1 MTRPSTTSY
10 PGVVIITGKP
20 IADNESG
27 VKAGGPGEGDIPVG
41 ADLPLLHRIAVVY
54 LMAPLGVWL
63 LGWFEWWFGVPA
75 VALIV
80 LALRQAL
87 SGSWRVSVTP
97 VALVLPSIAL
107 TWVMLNPAGGLF
119 ASLTGDWGTH
129 RAVLFELWRGSWP
142 VRLMDWPSGDPP
154 LLRYYLGYYMIPGV
168 IGKWFG
174 PAALNWAVP
183 AWTWGGVALIMLL
196 FARGLPTPKAALA
209 ATAVLV
215 FFDGMGIVQRL
226 AHGASPPALENSLE
240 MWKSLLSFTA
250 MMGNQSLAL
259 TFYHTPQHFIGGG
272 LVALLLIQLRRHPRF
287 LYVSGIVV
295 SACLFWSSLLSI
307 GLLPLIGALIFRNRV
322 RAFLTWQNLIVAPAL
337 AALLALYLTAG
348 GVRSSVSFLWQG
360 YGGGS
365 WDRMLGDVLLLY
377 SSEFLI
383 LALLLYWMD
392 RRIVRDPFIIAALA
406 VLSIAPWFNWQDGEF
421 AKRFVVPAQFVL
433 AFWTARVAV
442 ERLSEHRKTASDT
455 ITDRSPPR
463 AALVLLIG
471 VLCTGALDGLFI
483 VGRQVSEP
491 AVVDHYWYGA
501 PLKIK
506 PESII
511 DQRSTATIPDL
522 LRTLLRD
529 KDGE

>member
-1 MTRPSTTSY
+1 M
-10 PGVVIITGKP
+10 GKP
-20 IADNESG
+20 IAENESG

-41 ADLPLLHRIAVVY
+41 ADLPLLHRIAIVY
-54 LMAPLGVWL
+54 LMAPLGIWL
-63 LGWFEWWFGVPA
+63 LGWFEWWFGVPV

-80 LALRQAL
+80 LALSQAL

-107 TWVMLNPAGGLF
+107 IWVLLNPAGGLF

-129 RAVLFELWRGSWP
+129 RTVLFELWRGSWP

-154 LLRYYLGYYMIPGV
+154 LLRYYLGYYMIPGL

-174 PAALNWAVP
+174 PAALNWVVP

-196 FARGLPTPKAALA
+196 FARGLPALKTALA

-215 FFDGMGIVQRL
+215 FFGGMGIVQRL
-226 AHGASPPALENSLE
+226 AHGASLPAVENTVE
-240 MWKSLLSFTA
+240 MWHYLMFLTSTI
-250 MMGNQSLAL
+250 GNQSLAM
-259 TFYHTPQHFIGGG
+259 TFFFTPQHFIGGG
-272 LVALLLIQLRRHPRF
+272 LVTLLLIQLRRHPRF
-287 LYVSGIVV
+287 PGIAGIVV
-295 SACLFWSSLLSI
+295 SASLFWSALLSI
-307 GLLPLIGALIFRNRV
+307 GLLPLVGALIFRNGV
-322 RAFLTWQNLIVAPAL
+322 RAFLTWQNLIVTPVL

-348 GVRSSVSFLWQG
+348 AVRSSVSFLWQG

-365 WDRMLGDVLLLY
+365 QVRMLGDVLLLY

-455 ITDRSPPR
+455 ITDRRPPR
-463 AALVLLIG
+463 AALVLLIL
-471 VLCTGALDGLFI
+471 VLCTGALGGLSILGRTVSDPRVVAYQRYNTPLETKSEFI
-483 VGRQVSEP
+483 I
-491 AVVDHYWYGA
+491 A
-501 PLKIK
+501 
-506 PESII
+506 
-511 DQRSTATIPDL
+511 QRSAAVIPDFL
-522 LRTLLRD
+522 QTLLRD
-529 KDGE
+529 NDSE